1 MSSPNPTA
9 AEVLD
14 RVFLEVRCKLLD
26 TAACLDRIARTEGA
40 ELAERDR
47 RLQQIHEAISILKSP
62 GLDRAERIQMLFSDA
77 YVPNWSKAA
86 NGAPGVGLSGQA
98 FQETR

>member
-26 TAACLDRIARTEGA
+26 SAAALDRIARAEA
-40 ELAERDR
+40 VELARRDR
-47 RLQQIHEAISILKSP
+47 RMQQIHEAIAILNSP
-62 GLDRAERIQMLFSDA
+62 GVDRAERIQMLFSDA
-77 YVPNWSKAA
+77 YVPNWTKAS
-86 NGAPGVGLSGQA
+86 NGAPGVTLGGKA